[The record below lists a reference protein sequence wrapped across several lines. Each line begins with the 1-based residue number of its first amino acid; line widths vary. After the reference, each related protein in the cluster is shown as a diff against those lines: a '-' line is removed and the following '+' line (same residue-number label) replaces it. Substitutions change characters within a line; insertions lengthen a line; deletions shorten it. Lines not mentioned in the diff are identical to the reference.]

1 MNQPRPQETQTPSS
15 SKPALPPNLSAPV
28 PPFHFERGKEPV
40 SAQECGWIRR
50 RSRPQL
56 SPDRSRRPR
65 PPNRRRHRLGCL
77 LVGAAASTGTTLRAP
92 RRCWATAT
100 GRQTQ
105 WNSVILEAPTATS
118 SLTTLDSRQLSRQP
132 SSFICHLSRHDPVT
146 PSPSLA
152 ASAWPQKHAP
162 IHDVSSRRRAAATV
176 IDRHRHRHPS
186 QSPGRLPQEAC
197 RWAWPPSLEK
207 SRRARPS
214 KKRPPSSWLPA
225 WTTTIR
231 RQPLRGCLTK

>member
-1 MNQPRPQETQTPSS
+1 M
-15 SKPALPPNLSAPV
+15 
-28 PPFHFERGKEPV
+28 
-40 SAQECGWIRR
+40 SAQERGWIPR

-77 LVGAAASTGTTLRAP
+77 LVGAAASTGTTLDPP

-132 SSFICHLSRHDPVT
+132 SSLICHLSRHDPVT
-146 PSPSLA
+146 PSPLLA
-152 ASAWPQKHAP
+152 ASVWPQKHVP

-176 IDRHRHRHPS
+176 IDRHRHHPE
-186 QSPGRLPQEAC
+186 SPRRRLRRAC
-197 RWAWPPSLEK
+197 FWAWPPSLDK
-207 SRRARPS
+207 SHRARPS
-214 KKRPPSSWLPA
+214 KKRPPSSWLPVL
-225 WTTTIR
+225 TTTIR
-231 RQPLRGCLTK
+231 RQPLRGCRTK